1 MFIDGTYD
9 GSLII
14 EGCTDPNAEN
24 YDSDANID
32 DGSCFYGLADIY
44 FGDVSL
50 SNMSIISFNSSEIAQ
65 FEFTVTDNQ
74 NLISLT
80 NASGGIAEDNDF
92 IVTVSDEGLVI
103 GTSISGNTIPIGES
117 ILTNIGYSF
126 ENSGTTEICITNQRF
141 FDINGNEILVPGN
154 SCSTIELDIELS
166 NENLQKNLNFEIQ
179 NIYPNPFNPNVNF
192 DLQIIDSD
200 LVEINV
206 YDLQGKKVYEIFSGY
221 LNSGIHSF
229 NWEAANFP
237 TGIYILSSTSNN
249 FVSNQKVL
257 LMK

>member
-24 YDSDANID
+24 YDLDANID

-50 SNMSIISFNSSEIAQ
+50 SNMSIISFNSAEIAQ

-80 NASGGIAEDNDF
+80 NASGGMAEDNDF

-126 ENSGTTEICITNQRF
+126 ENSGTTEICITKR
-141 FDINGNEILVPGN
+141 
-154 SCSTIELDIELS
+154 S
-166 NENLQKNLNFEIQ
+166 
-179 NIYPNPFNPNVNF
+179 
-192 DLQIIDSD
+192 QIIACGGSVCALLKTD
-200 LVEINV
+200 LRNMV
-206 YDLQGKKVYEIFSGY
+206 
-221 LNSGIHSF
+221 
-229 NWEAANFP
+229 
-237 TGIYILSSTSNN
+237 T
-249 FVSNQKVL
+249 VSA
-257 LMK
+257 